1 MAELSPASKG
11 IFSSLSSHLSK
22 EGWKALEEPEKK
34 NVMMSHSRHGR
45 ILALVL
51 LITILFPKIGCLLFF
66 SWALLFIWVAYTLR
80 EELLQNRYTMQLCK
94 YSGVFTM
101 QFCKH
106 MRVYTL
112 HLSKQ
117 MQVMAWQMRSQ
128 MGLLYNLTQPLIL
141 IYVYV
146 HVLLLGVIKIPN
158 WYLISMYSCLVCNWN
173 FKDYF
178 DQAWS
183 QPGFNINYR

>member
-1 MAELSPASKG
+1 MSMSLERAVARVIRSGLSILFMAELSPASKG

-117 MQVMAWQMRSQ
+117 MQVMA
-128 MGLLYNLTQPLIL
+128 
-141 IYVYV
+141 
-146 HVLLLGVIKIPN
+146 
-158 WYLISMYSCLVCNWN
+158 
-173 FKDYF
+173 
-178 DQAWS
+178 
-183 QPGFNINYR
+183 

>member
-1 MAELSPASKG
+1 MDRHASFFSLVGVLFNSIQFRYGTLSP
-11 IFSSLSSHLSK
+11 FSTDNPIITVFFVAVLIHVVGSACEAKLEGAHFKSIAARSSFL
-22 EGWKALEEPEKK
+22 A
-34 NVMMSHSRHGR
+34 R

-51 LITILFPKIGCLLFF
+51 LITILYPKIGCLLFF
-66 SWALLFIWVAYTLR
+66 SWVLLFIWVAYTLR

-117 MQVMAWQMRSQ
+117 MQVMA
-128 MGLLYNLTQPLIL
+128 
-141 IYVYV
+141 
-146 HVLLLGVIKIPN
+146 
-158 WYLISMYSCLVCNWN
+158 
-173 FKDYF
+173 
-178 DQAWS
+178 
-183 QPGFNINYR
+183 